1 MKLTKRKAFN
11 FLRSYYDILNKLKTD
26 KDKLDFL
33 ESLLDKQFLD
43 KDPNE
48 LSFVVDL
55 AYEGVRHQI
64 EQSVKGYKTK
74 TKDTMQGGT
83 QGAMQGGCLQEEEKE
98 EEKEEKKNNILIE
111 KSFNLKNEILS
122 SGIWIETQCKT
133 HKSLELENFKDTF
146 ELFWAQNY
154 AGHILENTAKQQN
167 DIKRHFSNT
176 IKKLNNEP
184 TNKKSYV
191 EQLTDKI

>member
-64 EQSVKGYKTK
+64 
-74 TKDTMQGGT
+74 
-83 QGAMQGGCLQEEEKE
+83 
-98 EEKEEKKNNILIE
+98 
-111 KSFNLKNEILS
+111 
-122 SGIWIETQCKT
+122 
-133 HKSLELENFKDTF
+133 
-146 ELFWAQNY
+146 
-154 AGHILENTAKQQN
+154 
-167 DIKRHFSNT
+167 
-176 IKKLNNEP
+176 
-184 TNKKSYV
+184 
-191 EQLTDKI
+191 